1 MRILIISLAYPPF
14 IGGAE
19 LAVKEITDRINSSSF
34 NMITANLS
42 GKEPEVEQIGNIK
55 IHRVGK
61 NKFAKYTFPF
71 TAFKK
76 AKEMH
81 QKSKYDIVWA
91 IMANQA
97 GLATL
102 RFKKEFP
109 QVKYLLTL
117 QEGDSLLRIWSR
129 TWFMRSLYKKIYLK
143 ADLIQPI
150 SNFLASRAKKYGYKG
165 RMEIVPN
172 GVDLTNFSKQ
182 YDKNDLAEFK
192 KSLGL
197 EQNDKVI
204 TTISRLVYKNGIDTL
219 IKSTKN
225 LPVKVLVIGS
235 GKLENKLKS
244 LAQEIGV
251 RDKILFLGY
260 IPSKNLPK
268 YLKIT
273 DVFVRTSRSEGLGSA
288 FLEAMAAEVPVIG
301 TCVGG
306 IPDFLKADETGLF
319 CEVGNPADLAEKIKI
334 LLADSELK
342 KKLIANSKKLVMENY
357 DWLPISEKMEN
368 IFKSL

>member
-19 LAVKEITDRINSSSF
+19 LAVKEITDRIFDVSF
-34 NMITANLS
+34 DMITANLD
-42 GKEPEVEQIGNIK
+42 GKQKESEKIGNIQVY
-55 IHRVGK
+55 RVGSGK
-61 NKFAKYTFPF
+61 MSKYFFPF
-71 TAFKK
+71 SAFKK
-76 AKEMH
+76 AEELHK
-81 QKSKYDIVWA
+81 KNKYDVVWA

-97 GLATL
+97 GLAAL
-102 RFKKEFP
+102 RFKKTFP
-109 QVKYLLTL
+109 EVKYLLTL
-117 QEGDSLLRIWSR
+117 QEGDSLKRIWSR
-129 TWFMRSLYKKIYLK
+129 TWFMRPRYKEIYMK

-150 SNFLASRAKKYGYKG
+150 SNFLANRAKKYGYKG

-172 GVDLTNFSKQ
+172 GVDLTNFSKE
-182 YDKNDLAEFK
+182 YNENDLAEFK

-197 EQNDKVI
+197 EQNDKII
-204 TTISRLVYKNGIDTL
+204 TTISRLVHKNGIDTL

-235 GKLENKLKS
+235 GRLENKLKS

-251 RDKILFLGY
+251 RDKVLFLGY

-306 IPDFLKADETGLF
+306 IPDFLKVDETGLF

-368 IFKSL
+368 IFKEL